1 MDRRASLVFA
11 LVACAH
17 VSGKQ
22 GIPGGPCGPE
32 IRGSADITARWS
44 IVMVGELHGTHETPA
59 AFGRLVCRAAER
71 AYPAGVL
78 VGLEIPRGDQAAID
92 AALAAA
98 DDETARSRLLATTH
112 FADEF
117 HDGRDSE
124 AMLALLL
131 ELRRQRRAGLDIEVV
146 AFDMDLAAFTP
157 ASDRDLE
164 MARAFGEAIDA
175 HPDTTV
181 LAYAGNLHARRRAA
195 ARLQRHP
202 PMAER
207 LLADHPELVTLGFAS
222 AGGSYWACEDDTCGV
237 HQGQGTDRGAE
248 PFVELSDE
256 QGDAYDGFLYV
267 GAITASAPAKP

>member
-1 MDRRASLVFA
+1 MDRRAPLVFA

-32 IRGSADITARWS
+32 IPGSAEITARWS
-44 IVMVGELHGTHETPA
+44 IVMVGELHGTNEAPA

-71 AYPAGVL
+71 AHPGGVL

-92 AALAAA
+92 GALAAA
-98 DDETARSRLLATTH
+98 DDETARTRLLATTH
-112 FADEF
+112 FSDES

-131 ELRRQRRAGLDIEVV
+131 ELRRQRRAGLGIEIV
-146 AFDMDLAAFTP
+146 AFDMDPATITP

-164 MARAFGEAIDA
+164 MARELGEAIDA

-181 LAYAGNLHARRRAA
+181 LAYAGNLHTRRHALPRV
-195 ARLQRHP
+195 QRHP

-207 LLADHPELVTLGFAS
+207 LLADHPELVALDFAS
-222 AGGSYWACEDDTCGV
+222 SGGTFWACIDDTCGA
-237 HQGQGTDRGAE
+237 QRGQGNGRGPD
-248 PFVELSDE
+248 PFVELSDA

-267 GAITASAPAKP
+267 GPITASPPAKP